1 MLISVCHNE
10 IFETKICSS
19 SLARDLRPSDEK
31 QDDNYDCNGASI
43 ITKDETARCDILPT
57 ESFTNECNNSV
68 KKDDVIVCN
77 NDFESRSEK
86 IEKHVEPSSV
96 VVIDAQYLRSQEL

>member
-31 QDDNYDCNGASI
+31 QDDNYGCNDASI

-77 NDFESRSEK
+77 NDFESRREK
-86 IEKHVEPSSV
+86 VEKHVEPSSV
-96 VVIDAQYLRSQEL
+96 VVVDAQYLRSQEL